1 MKNKNGGGRGG
12 KAGGGSG
19 KAFFLKNPQGGA
31 QLRISQFDPQASDG
45 GGHGF
50 AAGGV
55 ASRTAGP
62 FNDLVEWVE
71 ARGGKADGVEVG
83 EVAPGLRG
91 TRATRAFRKG
101 ELVFSIPH
109 DACILDEGL
118 AEVSPVAEVWKLH
131 SSTLPRRRTSSP
143 CPRTA
148 RWPSSSSTRTPSSSS
163 SSSSSSS

>member
-1 MKNKNGGGRGG
+1 MPNASRCCTTHRSGFLLRLWVVAFVTFHTAAALSMKASGGGGGGKSKAKKRGGGAALKNKNGGGGGG

-71 ARGGKADGVEVG
+71 ARGGKADG
-83 EVAPGLRG
+83 
-91 TRATRAFRKG
+91 AT
-101 ELVFSIPH
+101 
-109 DACILDEGL
+109 
-118 AEVSPVAEVWKLH
+118 
-131 SSTLPRRRTSSP
+131 
-143 CPRTA
+143 
-148 RWPSSSSTRTPSSSS
+148 
-163 SSSSSSS
+163 